1 MKKKYRVLNIIT
13 LYVVFALIYLI
24 FFILQIESL
33 PLFLFLTIGSV
44 AVLSTSTIYTVVQY
58 KNSPAKRI
66 KKDKYYQKPKSFKRT
81 SSELIEDYLEA
92 MPLIDQYADT
102 TETFENID
110 SIDDYIFTFFTQ
122 DVLDKIDLLGFSKMD
137 KIFFIREMLYF
148 DASERKQL
156 IEDILKNKDIT
167 DEQIIYHPPI
177 NTIGMNDK
185 IRVYIRS
192 LVEPGER
199 TKIIIIETS
208 ELISIIKEQVGILFD
223 YGLDGFHL
231 SSGGILLSAEKQIKD
246 YSIDD
251 DDEIALIPSRKKEN

>member
-24 FFILQIESL
+24 FFLLQIESL
-33 PLFLFLTIGSV
+33 PLFLFLAIGSV
-44 AVLSTSTIYTVVQY
+44 AVLSTGTIYTVV
-58 KNSPAKRI
+58 KSKSSPAKRI
-66 KKDKYYQKPKSFKRT
+66 KKDKYYQKPKTVKRI
-81 SSELIEDYLEA
+81 SSDLIEDYFEA

-102 TETFENID
+102 DESFENVAT
-110 SIDDYIFTFFTQ
+110 IDDYIFTFFTQ
-122 DVLDKIDLLGFSKMD
+122 EVLDKIDLLGFSKMD

-167 DEQIIYHPPI
+167 DEQIKYNPPL
-177 NTIGMNDK
+177 NTIGMDDK

-192 LVEPGER
+192 LVEPGEK

-208 ELISIIKEQVGILFD
+208 ELINVIKEQVGILFD
-223 YGLDGFHL
+223 YGLEDFLL
-231 SSGGILLSAEKQIKD
+231 STGGIILDETKQIRD

-251 DDEIALIPSRKKEN
+251 DDEIALIPSRKK